1 MARGVA
7 FEDEQA
13 GFDAMVRPLI
23 ERGALAPIA
32 AREADAQLWM
42 DCDLWSF
49 VANRWDRRLAPTARA
64 DDDRALW
71 LGRALAED
79 ERLWDPRRSQ
89 FTAAFW
95 LIDRGVRA
103 GTLALSRVSSCHS
116 FLSVSSL

>member
-1 MARGVA
+1 MVRGVA
-7 FEDEQA
+7 IEDEQA
-13 GFDAMVRPLI
+13 GFEAMVRPLVDA
-23 ERGALAPIA
+23 GVLAPIA
-32 AREADAQLWM
+32 AREAGAQLWM
-42 DCDLWSF
+42 DCDLCSF
-49 VANRWDRRLAPTARA
+49 VENRWPHRLAPAAVTA
-64 DDDRALW
+64 DDRALW

-116 FLSVSSL
+116 FLSV